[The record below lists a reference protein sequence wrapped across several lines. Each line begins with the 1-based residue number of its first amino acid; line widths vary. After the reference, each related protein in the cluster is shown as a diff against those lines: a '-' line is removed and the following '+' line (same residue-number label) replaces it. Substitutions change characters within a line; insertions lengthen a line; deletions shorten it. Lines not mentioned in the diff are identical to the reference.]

1 MEINSIEVLYA
12 TLLAHE
18 QTMAPFILTYFV
30 DKDTRKFYEFRMRV
44 STEFV
49 QDLHGMEKDVADYHI
64 KDSIISSNNMVSTI
78 KDCKEV
84 TSEYMLETFSYDE
97 SIKKYVL
104 TYIREEKLNKILK

>member
-30 DKDTRKFYEFRMRV
+30 NKDTRKFYEFRMRV

-49 QDLHGMEKDVADYHI
+49 QDLHAMEKDVADYHI
-64 KDSIISSNNMVSTI
+64 KESIMSSI